1 MTDYLLDTN
10 VLLRFSD
17 AASPVHAMAVDAVA
31 VLLSR
36 GDRVYITAQNLI
48 EFWAVATRPVGA
60 NGFGW
65 DARQAEQEVGKL
77 LNFFLFLDDTP
88 SVFRHWLA
96 LVTAHAVSG
105 KQVHDACLA
114 AVMEAH
120 GVASILTFNTRDFSR
135 YPGLTATDP
144 ATVS

>member
-17 AASPVHAMAVDAVA
+17 AASPVHATAVDAVA

-48 EFWAVATRPVGA
+48 EFWAVATRPVDA

-88 SVFRHWLA
+88 SVFRH
-96 LVTAHAVSG
+96 
-105 KQVHDACLA
+105 
-114 AVMEAH
+114 
-120 GVASILTFNTRDFSR
+120 
-135 YPGLTATDP
+135 
-144 ATVS
+144 

>member
-1 MTDYLLDTN
+1 MADYLLDTN

-17 AASPVHAMAVDAVA
+17 AASPVHVTAVDAVA

-48 EFWAVATRPVGA
+48 EFWAVASRPVDA

-65 DARQAEQEVGKL
+65 DARQTEQEVGKL

-88 SVFRHWLA
+88 AVFQHWLA
-96 LVTAHAVSG
+96 LVTAHTVTG
-105 KQVHDACLA
+105 KQVHDARLA

-120 GVASILTFNTRDFSR
+120 GIADILTFNTRDFAR

-144 ATVS
+144 AVVR

>member
-1 MTDYLLDTN
+1 MADYLLDTN

-17 AASPVHAMAVDAVA
+17 AASPVHATAVDAVA

-48 EFWAVATRPVGA
+48 EFWAVATRPVDA

-105 KQVHDACLA
+105 KQVHDARLA

-135 YPGLTATDP
+135 YPGLTA
-144 ATVS
+144 AGSVAVS

>member
-1 MTDYLLDTN
+1 MADYLLDTN

-17 AASPVHAMAVDAVA
+17 AASPVHATAVDAVA

-48 EFWAVATRPVGA
+48 VFWAVATRPVDA

-65 DARQAEQEVGKL
+65 DARQTEQEVGKL

-88 SVFRHWLA
+88 SVFRHWLT

-105 KQVHDACLA
+105 KQVHDARLA

-144 ATVS
+144 AAVS

>member
-1 MTDYLLDTN
+1 MADYLLDTN

-17 AASPVHAMAVDAVA
+17 AASPVHATAVDAVA

-48 EFWAVATRPVGA
+48 EFWAVATRPVDA

-77 LNFFLFLDDTP
+77 LNFFLCLDDTP

-96 LVTAHAVSG
+96 LVTAHGVSG
-105 KQVHDACLA
+105 KQVHDARLA

-144 ATVS
+144 AAVS

>member
-1 MTDYLLDTN
+1 MADYLLDTN

-17 AASPVHAMAVDAVA
+17 AASPVHATAVDAVA

-36 GDRVYITAQNLI
+36 EDRVYITAQNLI
-48 EFWAVATRPVGA
+48 EFWAVATRPVDA

-65 DARQAEQEVGKL
+65 DARQAEQEVEKL

-105 KQVHDACLA
+105 KQVHDARLA

-120 GVASILTFNTRDFSR
+120 GVASILTFNTRNFAR
-135 YPGLTATDP
+135 HP
-144 ATVS
+144 

>member
-1 MTDYLLDTN
+1 MADYLLDTN

-17 AASPVHAMAVDAVA
+17 AASPAHATAVDAVA

-36 GDRVYITAQNLI
+36 GGRVYITAQNLI
-48 EFWAVATRPVGA
+48 EFWAVATRPVNA

-105 KQVHDACLA
+105 KQVHDARLA

-120 GVASILTFNTRDFSR
+120 GVASILTFNTSDFSR
-135 YPGLTATDP
+135 YPELTATDP
-144 ATVS
+144 AAVS

>member
-17 AASPVHAMAVDAVA
+17 AASPVHATAVDAVA

-48 EFWAVATRPVGA
+48 EFWAVATRPVDA

-65 DARQAEQEVGKL
+65 DARQTEQEMGKL

-96 LVTAHAVSG
+96 LATAHAVSG
-105 KQVHDACLA
+105 KQVHDARLA

-135 YPGLTATDP
+135 YPGLRATDP
-144 ATVS
+144 AAVS

>member
-1 MTDYLLDTN
+1 
-10 VLLRFSD
+10 V
-17 AASPVHAMAVDAVA
+17 
-31 VLLSR
+31 

-48 EFWAVATRPVGA
+48 EFWAVATRPVDA

-96 LVTAHAVSG
+96 LVTAHTVSG
-105 KQVHDACLA
+105 KQVHDARLA

-144 ATVS
+144 AAVS